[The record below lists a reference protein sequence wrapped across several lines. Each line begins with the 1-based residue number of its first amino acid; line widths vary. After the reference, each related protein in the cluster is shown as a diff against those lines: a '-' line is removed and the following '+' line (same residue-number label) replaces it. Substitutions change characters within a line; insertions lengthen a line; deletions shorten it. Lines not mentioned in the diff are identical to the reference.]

1 MRHYREALKA
11 KGWPVFYRE
20 LSKTGGVWLCP
31 DVASASSAE
40 NFTAALTG
48 SVAGTVSNAGTGNLL
63 EGAHVERP
71 TLGIVA
77 VADRTGRFMLTGL
90 PAGTH
95 EIVASYTGLDPKR
108 VTINVTLGEQ
118 AIRDFELTASIEAQ
132 LWAAEPIFGNPVAFT
147 MGEKGR
153 VFVTETCRYR
163 VGGALDLRD
172 DHAPD
177 NLQHEDGPSGLA
189 YYLGTGLN
197 ASCCRRIFITQTPD
211 PLCDFCGLG
220 SVPFVKCMGSSGA

>member
-1 MRHYREALKA
+1 MLLPPAFLLGVLSPRGRWDALA
-11 KGWPVFYRE
+11 A
-20 LSKTGGVWLCP
+20 LSGPAGI
-31 DVASASSAE
+31 AAE
-40 NFTAALTG
+40 PARNFTAALTG

-63 EGAHVERP
+63 EGAHVELP

-118 AIRDFELTASIEAQ
+118 AIRDFDLTASIEAK

-153 VFVTETCRYR
+153 VFVTETYRYR
-163 VGGALDLRD
+163 AGGALDLRD

-177 NLQHEDGPSGLA
+177 NLQHRGRTLRPRLLFRHRSQRVLLRP
-189 YYLGTGLN
+189 YFHYPNT
-197 ASCCRRIFITQTPD
+197 
-211 PLCDFCGLG
+211 
-220 SVPFVKCMGSSGA
+220 